1 MRKLVFL
8 GSNRSWGR
16 DFGWSDGFLDS
27 VEVVEFST
35 PEELRALLNEYPS
48 PSWVFFAFWSNY
60 VGKEVYSIQRSVIFH
75 MTDLPYGRGGSPLQN
90 LILAGH
96 KKTKLSA
103 IVCDENLDAG
113 DIYLKRDLA
122 LDGTA
127 SEIYSRAAGVIRE
140 MVEEIVLTNP
150 TPEAQKGEVV
160 EFRRRKPE
168 ESRLP
173 ETHTPEA
180 LYDFIRMLD
189 AEGYPRAYVTVG
201 NLKLTFQD
209 AALSSG
215 RVTARVQVDFIGK
228 EN

>member
-1 MRKLVFL
+1 MFL
-8 GSNRSWGR
+8 GSNRSWSR
-16 DFGWSDGFLDS
+16 DFGWSERFLDS

-60 VGKEVYSIQRSVIFH
+60 VGKEVYSIHRSVIFH

-103 IVCDENLDAG
+103 IVCTETLDAG
-113 DIYLKRDLA
+113 DVYLKRDLA
-122 LDGTA
+122 LGGTA
-127 SEIYSRAAGVIRE
+127 SEIYARAAGVIRE

-173 ETHTPEA
+173 ETLTAEA

-201 NLKLTFQD
+201 DLKLTFQD
-209 AALSSG
+209 AELSGG
-215 RVTARVQVDFIGK
+215 RVTARVQVDFIRK